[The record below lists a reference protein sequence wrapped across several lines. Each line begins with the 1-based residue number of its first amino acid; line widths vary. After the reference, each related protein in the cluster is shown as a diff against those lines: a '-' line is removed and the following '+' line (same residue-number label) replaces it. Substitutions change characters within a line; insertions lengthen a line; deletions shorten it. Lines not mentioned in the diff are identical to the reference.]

1 MESQRNFV
9 GQKHTIKYLRA
20 GEILM
25 TKLADRQSFAEWERS
40 GHEGMA
46 KRSIIEVE
54 RILAEHEVPPLDSY
68 QELQVDE
75 IMEAA
80 AVELE

>member
-1 MESQRNFV
+1 
-9 GQKHTIKYLRA
+9 
-20 GEILM
+20 M
-25 TKLADRQSFAEWERS
+25 TKLAHRQSFAERERR

-46 KRSIIEVE
+46 ERSIIETE
-54 RILAEHEVPPLDSY
+54 KILAEHEVPPLDSY
-68 QELQVDE
+68 QELQLDE